1 MKKVSKVEIPAHF
14 LEAFPRLLSPAHLQ
28 VATESALKHELLYL
42 ILTTENQENLAGLMK
57 SLSQHPAQAQIDY
70 LRSISEAIA
79 EVAQNIPLP
88 KHTVKWLYDVH
99 SAAWKLEQLLL
110 SGPKRDTEK
119 EKLDWTKKQLPL
131 NWLSPAELMKSV
143 LRRKKLLSDK
153 ASSALKQLHWAG
165 ICGPAGMVD
174 TPTILAELKHEAKE
188 LESSP
193 AFRYT
198 RTPRS
203 LFSLIA
209 SDKTLYL
216 SFKREAVATMLEVN
230 LANFSEH
237 SDILTAR
244 ILSCIFNLEIS
255 NNDVQKIRNKLSSTP
270 PKT

>member
-1 MKKVSKVEIPAHF
+1 MKKFSKVEIPAHF
-14 LEAFPRLLSPAHLQ
+14 LEAFPRLLAPAHLQ

-42 ILTTENQENLAGLMK
+42 ILATENQENLTGLMK
-57 SLSQHPAQAQIDY
+57 TLSPHPAQVQINY
-70 LRSISEAIA
+70 LSSVSEAIA
-79 EVAQNIPLP
+79 EIAHKIPLP
-88 KHTVKWLYDVH
+88 KHTIKWLYDVH

-119 EKLDWTKKQLPL
+119 EKVAWTKKQLPL

-143 LRRKKLLSDK
+143 LHRKKIINKK
-153 ASSALKQLHWAG
+153 ASTAIKQLHWAG

-174 TPTILAELKHEAKE
+174 TPAILAELKHEAKE

-193 AFRYT
+193 AFSYT
-198 RTPRS
+198 RTPRA

-216 SFKREAVATMLEVN
+216 SFKRQAVATMQEVN
-230 LANFSEH
+230 LAHFSEH

-244 ILSCIFNLEIS
+244 ILSCVFNHEIS
-255 NNDVQKIRNKLSSTP
+255 NNDVQKIRKKLSTTP
-270 PKT
+270 QKN